1 MWRFSEVAVQTQ
13 KHDWLIRRRYIGLIW
28 ALVRVICMRVTHTQS
43 EIGRRYYAL
52 FACDPLSL
60 SLASIFFFVLLHS
73 IHFGSMIVILA
84 CWDSLFV
91 PKRLSVDKCYANSTT
106 LLLLVVH
113 ADGGCRSHEMW
124 FRCPNSRQ
132 AIEECPLTHLS
143 LSHTHAHNPKLIGII
158 VCIIFEVEHALSAHS
173 FVLNRFRFTIYSL
186 MILLPPTTR
195 WISIICTN
203 QLSHCGWFIFL
214 PPNHTHRHAKDKTNG
229 WQLVVVGYSCSSIIN
244 YSPVNA
250 RSFSPRWKTKF
261 LREAVA
267 TNNVELTHTHINSR
281 WTTTATTT
289 PKEQRYYSIVWQTK
303 LPSIRKVLC
312 S

>member
-1 MWRFSEVAVQTQ
+1 MLCLHA
-13 KHDWLIRRRYIGLIW
+13 IR
-28 ALVRVICMRVTHTQS
+28 S
-43 EIGRRYYAL
+43 
-52 FACDPLSL
+52 LSL
-60 SLASIFFFVLLHS
+60 SRVFFFFVLLHS

-113 ADGGCRSHEMW
+113 ADGGGQSHEMW

-143 LSHTHAHNPKLIGII
+143 LSHTHAQNPKLIGII

-214 PPNHTHRHAKDKTNG
+214 PPTTHIDTRRTKQMADSWWWLDILVRRSLIIHLWMREVSLHDEKQSFCAKQWPLIMWNSHTHTLTADEQQRQQLHPKSRDIIQLFDK
-229 WQLVVVGYSCSSIIN
+229 QN
-244 YSPVNA
+244 YRLSE
-250 RSFSPRWKTKF
+250 KF
-261 LREAVA
+261 CALSVC
-267 TNNVELTHTHINSR
+267 
-281 WTTTATTT
+281 
-289 PKEQRYYSIVWQTK
+289 K
-303 LPSIRKVLC
+303 RKIL
-312 S
+312 